1 MQTVSVTCSAGEIQ
15 GRVKEEALLF
25 AGIPYAQPPVGNLRF
40 KAPQALRT
48 FSEPYQAFKF
58 GPAAPQ
64 VPSGGMT
71 DSAPVRWDEDC
82 LTLNVSAPVSISNT
96 LTSASRP
103 VLVWI
108 HGGGYRTG
116 QGAIPWYNGTRFA
129 RDQDIVVVSINYRLG
144 ALGFAD
150 LTHLGDEFKTSN
162 VNGMLDQIAALQWV
176 QRNIEAFGGDPKRV
190 TIAGES
196 AGAFSVGALMGCS
209 AAQGLFSQAIA
220 QSGAAHHTLP
230 PAAAQTV
237 GQTFCEH
244 LGQNNAVGVMA
255 ASVED
260 ILSAQT
266 TTAAEFES
274 GAGFNNRLATTVSP
288 FYPVHGT
295 ELLPTNPLQAIKDGN
310 APTVRLLVGSNT
322 DETTLWGYGD
332 VDESKLQRVAED
344 YGVAQHLK
352 AYRNNRPTANAEQLL
367 VALTSDHMFR
377 IPCIRLAEAQLQHTP
392 DVWMYLFNWKSRAF
406 DGRLGATHAL
416 EIPFAFNNLDRAGVD
431 VFLGPGPSPQAL
443 ADTMHQAWSTF
454 IKTGQPGWSN
464 YRLADR
470 STMVFDDQSAIKN
483 DPMADERMIWEGL
496 R

>member
-1 MQTVSVTCSAGEIQ
+1 MNI
-15 GRVKEEALLF
+15 
-25 AGIPYAQPPVGNLRF
+25 
-40 KAPQALRT
+40 
-48 FSEPYQAFKF
+48 
-58 GPAAPQ
+58 
-64 VPSGGMT
+64 
-71 DSAPVRWDEDC
+71 
-82 LTLNVSAPVSISNT
+82 SAPVSISN
-96 LTSASRP
+96 TSASRP

-176 QRNIEAFGGDPKRV
+176 QRNIEAFGGDPTRV
-190 TIAGES
+190 TIAGDS

-295 ELLPTNPLQAIKDGN
+295 ELLPTNPLQAVKDGN

-332 VDESKLQRVAED
+332 VDENKLQRVAED

-352 AYRNNRPTANAEQLL
+352 TYRNNRPTANAEQLL
-367 VALTSDHMFR
+367 VALTSDHIFR
-377 IPCIRLAEAQLQHTP
+377 IPCIRLDEAQLQQTP

-443 ADTMHQAWSTF
+443 ADAMHQAWSTF

>member
-1 MQTVSVTCSAGEIQ
+1 MQTVSVTCEAGEIQ

-40 KAPQALRT
+40 KAPQPLRP
-48 FSEPYQAFKF
+48 FSEPFPALKF
-58 GPAAPQ
+58 GAAAPQ
-64 VPSGGMT
+64 IPSGGMT

-82 LTLNVSAPVSISNT
+82 LTLNISAPIGIEDDVRKR
-96 LTSASRP
+96 A

-150 LTHLGDEFKTSN
+150 LTHLGAEFKTSN

-176 QRNIEAFGGDPKRV
+176 QRNISAFGGDPTKV

-196 AGAFSVGALMGCS
+196 AGAFSVGALMGCP
-209 AAQGLFSQAIA
+209 AAKGLFTRAIA
-220 QSGAAHHTLP
+220 QSGAAQHTLNP
-230 PAAAQTV
+230 EAAQTV
-237 GQTFCEH
+237 GKAFCAQ
-244 LGQNNAVGVMA
+244 LQQDNAVGLLA

-260 ILSAQT
+260 ILSAQNA
-266 TTAAEFES
+266 TAAEFES
-274 GAGFNNRLATTVSP
+274 GAGVISKLGTSVST
-288 FYPVHGT
+288 FYPVHNT
-295 ELLPTNPLQAIKDGN
+295 ELLPEDPLQAITSGN
-310 APTVRLLVGSNT
+310 AANVDVLIGSNS
-322 DETTLWGYGD
+322 DETTLWGHGE
-332 VDESKLQRVAED
+332 VDEAKLQRIAAEFNVND
-344 YGVAQHLK
+344 GIS
-352 AYRNNRPTANAEQLL
+352 AYRTNRPEANAAELL

-377 IPCIRLAEAQLQHTP
+377 IPGIRLAEAQIEHTP
-392 DVWMYLFNWKSRAF
+392 NVWMYLFDWKSRAF

-431 VFLGPGPSPQAL
+431 AFIGPGPMPQHL
-443 ADTMHQAWSTF
+443 ADTMHDAWSAF
-454 IKTGQPGWSN
+454 IKTGTLDWPG
-464 YRLADR
+464 YTLTHRT
-470 STMVFDDQSAIKN
+470 TMVFNDTSATVD
-483 DPMADERMIWEGL
+483 DPMSEERAIWQGV

>member
-1 MQTVSVTCSAGEIQ
+1 MQTVSVICSAGEIL
-15 GRVKEEALLF
+15 GRAKAQALLF

-40 KAPQALRT
+40 KAPQPLRS
-48 FSEPYQAFKF
+48 FSEPYPALKF

-82 LTLNVSAPVSISNT
+82 LTLNISTPTNILAT
-96 LTSASRP
+96 PAKRP

-108 HGGGYRTG
+108 HGGGYRSG

-150 LTHLGDEFKTSN
+150 LTHLGDEFTTSN

-176 QRNIEAFGGDPKRV
+176 QRNIDAFGGDPDQV

-196 AGAFSVGALMGCS
+196 AGAFSVGALMGCP
-209 AAQGLFSQAIA
+209 AANGLFHRAIA
-220 QSGAAHHTLP
+220 QSGAAQHTLP
-230 PAAAQTV
+230 PEAAQTV
-237 GQTFCEH
+237 GKTFCEH
-244 LGQNNAVGVMA
+244 LGQDNAIGLMA
-255 ASVED
+255 ASVEE
-260 ILSAQT
+260 ILAAQGSA
-266 TTAAEFES
+266 AAQFES
-274 GAGFNNRLATTVSP
+274 GAGVSNSLGTTVSP
-288 FYPVHGT
+288 FYPVHNT
-295 ELLPTNPLQAIKDGN
+295 ELLPTEPLEAIKNGN
-310 APTVRLLVGSNT
+310 AATVTVLIGSNA
-322 DETTLWGYGD
+322 DETTLWSYGKVSED
-332 VDESKLQRVAED
+332 KLQRIATD
-344 YGVAQHLK
+344 YGVTEGLAT
-352 AYRNNRPTANAEQLL
+352 YRANRPQANAEQLL

-377 IPCIRLAEAQLQHTP
+377 IPGIRLAEAQLNHTT

-431 VFLGPGPSPQAL
+431 AFIGAGVSPQPL
-443 ADTMHQAWSTF
+443 ADVMHKAWASF
-454 IKTGQPGWSN
+454 IKDGQPGWSN
-464 YRLADR
+464 YALTERA
-470 STMVFDDQSAIKN
+470 TMLFDEQSSIVD
-483 DPMADERMIWEGL
+483 DPMGDERSVWEGL